1 MITVAGQFAVSGQT
15 LSRAWSN
22 RIMINQNDTP
32 ILSAVLLKGE
42 IARIN
47 MEKTQFVENIAES
60 TPVHSLFLIKRADLR
75 SKRGEQFAHLT
86 LADKTGLI
94 EAKFYGEKA
103 VEIPRI
109 VQTGRVYKIS
119 GIGRANQNG
128 ELHVFSDA
136 PETISDI
143 AAGLIDLMPGQESAF
158 VYTPADLEANAREI
172 QKIIASIR
180 NTDLKLFVACCL
192 DARFYGCP
200 AAIRR
205 HHEYTGGLCEHSLE
219 TVKIAL
225 SLIDI
230 MPRTDINRDMVIAGA
245 VLQDIGKIFC
255 FDNVGYGYVPNDT
268 YNLIEHITMGIMYID
283 EYKNLISDDQLL
295 QLRHIIQSHHG
306 SYGDVIPLTVEAWL
320 VHEADSGSSLLRSIV
335 DDLGETPAG
344 QKKKGLRSEKFLW
357 HAV

>member
-1 MITVAGQFAVSGQT
+1 
-15 LSRAWSN
+15 
-22 RIMINQNDTP
+22 
-32 ILSAVLLKGE
+32 
-42 IARIN
+42 

-60 TPVHSLFLIKRADLR
+60 TPVDSLFLIKRADLR

-86 LADKTGLI
+86 LVDRTGVI
-94 EAKFYGEKA
+94 EAKCYGEKA
-103 VEIPRI
+103 EEIARTI
-109 VQTGRVYKIS
+109 QVGRVYKIS
-119 GIGRANQNG
+119 GKGRINQNG
-128 ELHVFSDA
+128 EIHVFSDS
-136 PETISDI
+136 PETAKDI
-143 AAGLIDLMPGQESAF
+143 FAGPVTLKPGQENEF
-158 VYTPADLEANAREI
+158 VYTPANLNANALEI
-172 QKIIASIR
+172 QKIIGTIR
-180 NTDLKLFVACCL
+180 NGDLKLFVACCL
-192 DARFYGCP
+192 DGRFYGCP

-225 SLIDI
+225 SLVEI

-245 VLQDIGKIFC
+245 VLHDIGKIFC
-255 FDNVGYGYVPNDT
+255 FDKVGYGYVPNDT

-283 EYKNLISDDQLL
+283 EYKNLISDEQLL

-335 DDLGETPAG
+335 DDLSETPAG

>member
-1 MITVAGQFAVSGQT
+1 
-15 LSRAWSN
+15 
-22 RIMINQNDTP
+22 
-32 ILSAVLLKGE
+32 
-42 IARIN
+42 
-47 MEKTQFVENIAES
+47 MEKTQFVENITES
-60 TPVHSLFLIKRADLR
+60 TPVNSLFLIKRADLR

-86 LADKTGLI
+86 LVDKTGLI
-94 EAKFYGEKA
+94 EAKIYGDKA
-103 VEIPRI
+103 AELPRI
-109 VQTGRVYKIS
+109 IQTGRVYPIT
-119 GIGRANQNG
+119 GIGRVNQNG
-128 ELHVFSDA
+128 EIHVFSDS
-136 PETISDI
+136 PETVKGIL
-143 AAGLIDLMPGQESAF
+143 AGPLTLTPGQEIEF
-158 VYTPADLEANAREI
+158 VYTPAALNANSLEI
-172 QKIIASIR
+172 QKIIGSIK
-180 NTDLKLFVACCL
+180 NIDLKLFVACCL
-192 DARFYGCP
+192 DARFYECP

-245 VLQDIGKIFC
+245 VLHDIGKIFC
-255 FDNVGYGYVPNDT
+255 FDKIGYGYVPNDT
-268 YNLIEHITMGIMYID
+268 YNLIEHITMGIMHID

-306 SYGDVIPLTVEAWL
+306 SYGDVIPLTAEAWL

-335 DDLGETPAG
+335 DDLAETPTG